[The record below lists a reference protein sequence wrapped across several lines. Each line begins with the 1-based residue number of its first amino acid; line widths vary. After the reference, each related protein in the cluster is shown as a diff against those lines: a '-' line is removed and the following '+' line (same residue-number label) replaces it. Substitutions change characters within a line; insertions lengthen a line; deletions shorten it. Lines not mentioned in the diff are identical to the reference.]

1 MLLTKWATNTQSV
14 VNTMWPNVKLE
25 NEQVQLEENMLVQTE
40 RWAYRNTQEGSTQH
54 PADNPEPI
62 C

>member
-1 MLLTKWATNTQSV
+1 MGTNTQSV

-40 RWAYRNTQEGSTQH
+40 RWALRNTQEGPLRT
-54 PADNPEPI
+54 PADTPDPV